1 MEEKYEW
8 DENKRR
14 ANLEKH
20 GIDFSAVYDFDWATA
35 IFMPDDRSGERRTK
49 AYCPIEKRLHLLVYT
64 VRGDSTRII
73 SLRRANSREVNQ
85 YERKQGLRKD
95 L

>member
-35 IFMPDDRSGERRTK
+35 TLLPDDRSGEYRTK
-49 AYCPIEKRLHLLVYT
+49 AYGLIEERLHLLLYT
-64 VRGDSTRII
+64 VRGDRTRII
-73 SLRRANSREVNQ
+73 SLRKANSREVRR
-85 YERKQGLRKD
+85 YE
-95 L
+95 